1 MVGDFPLHIAY
12 MLTTVRGWIM
22 SPVKDIQE
30 YLTFGIPVCDLI
42 RTQDLTGNQVRMRSL
57 RSGMTVVLVSRGTL
71 DMAMHTG
78 RGVWR
83 NTWRIP

>member
-1 MVGDFPLHIAY
+1 

-83 NTWRIP
+83 NTWKMP